1 MGYRSDVTIVMY
13 PRRRKDLPLL
23 KLFIKEN
30 FPDAFE
36 EHDIDIPYSRVRI
49 ENGAHT
55 PEESVDKYLLFQF
68 DNVKWYEG
76 YEDVDRYM
84 NTFITWEE
92 TFKDEKDGE
101 PIFHYEFMRVGEE
114 WEDVDYQSSD
124 YAHSILRLQRET
136 YVSSGS

>member
-23 KLFIKEN
+23 KLFVKEN
-30 FPDAFE
+30 FADAFE
-36 EHDIDIPYSRVRI
+36 EHNIDIPHSRLWI

-55 PEESVDKYLLFQF
+55 LEKSVDKYLLFQF

-76 YEDVDRYM
+76 YENVDRYM
-84 NTFITWEE
+84 NTFMTWGE
-92 TFKDEKDGE
+92 TFKDEKNGGT
-101 PIFHYEFMRVGEE
+101 IFHYEFMRIGEE
-114 WEDVDYQSSD
+114 WEDVDYRASD
-124 YAHSILRLQRET
+124 YARSILRLQRKT